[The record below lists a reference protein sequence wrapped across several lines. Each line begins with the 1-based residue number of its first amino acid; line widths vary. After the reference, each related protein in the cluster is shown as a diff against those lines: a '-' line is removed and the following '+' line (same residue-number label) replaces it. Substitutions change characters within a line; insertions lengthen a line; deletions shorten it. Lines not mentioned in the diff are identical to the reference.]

1 MFQKRKYL
9 FATATLFCFA
19 ALFWVNALT
28 VKAQDF
34 SRSSITS
41 VATNTPKKGGK
52 KAAKT
57 QRVVVQIKTI
67 TKSVK
72 VKTSNLTV
80 STQFNA
86 DVLIEPLAA
95 KGTKSFTIKAN
106 KKDILSNTEE
116 TVEKAT
122 VEFENLV
129 PGNYKIISSLDGFDT
144 QEAEVLVPKEKT
156 IGISLDLEPIK
167 YQLVIKT
174 NVSDGEVRYAPA
186 ELQGIDSNGL
196 LSTKETGG
204 YCIAPIKNGIAQIQE
219 LRKGYYNI
227 DIRPSPMAIEYQP
240 VLTAVNVPNEA
251 EESYQIPL
259 EKKISTE
266 TFATAWSASDWNLP
280 TGWRLD
286 KAMKISNA
294 AGIALPRSDQYRY
307 YTDFEMVSDVKS
319 NDGDAIGFVM
329 RAVDAQNYYLIQIFG
344 AKAAEPFVAK
354 GYIVKNGKAEQI
366 FSNPIEHFATTIKA
380 GKSFRVIIRGKD
392 NKFEV
397 FIEDSE
403 TADVKPLG
411 NIIDRDNNFR
421 KGAVGIASLGNANFQ
436 VNSFTVCA
444 SLCR

>member
-9 FATATLFCFA
+9 FATAALFCFA

-34 SRSSITS
+34 ARSSITS
-41 VATNTPKKGGK
+41 VATNTPKKVVK

-57 QRVVVQIKTI
+57 QKVSPLVKII

-86 DVLIEPLAA
+86 DVLVEPLNP
-95 KGTKSFTIKAN
+95 KGTRFKPVKAD
-106 KKDILSNTEE
+106 KKDIILNEDSVE
-116 TVEKAT
+116 TAT

-129 PGNYKIISSLDGFDT
+129 PGNYKITSSLDGFDT
-144 QEAEVLVPKEKT
+144 LEAEVLVPKEKT

-167 YQLVIKT
+167 YQLIIET
-174 NVSDGEVRYAPA
+174 NVPDGEVRYAPA
-186 ELQGIDSNGL
+186 KFISQNSDGSI
-196 LSTKETGG
+196 STEETGG
-204 YCIAPIKNGIAQIQE
+204 YCIAPIKNKKALIQE

-227 DIRPSPMAIEYQP
+227 DIRPSPTAIEYQP
-240 VLTAVNVPNEA
+240 VLTAINVPSEVQ
-251 EESYQIPL
+251 EGYKIPL

-266 TFATAWSASDWNLP
+266 TFATAWTASDWILP
-280 TGWRLD
+280 ATWRLD
-286 KAMKISNA
+286 KAMKTSDA
-294 AGIALPRSDQYRY
+294 AGIALPRSEQYRY

-319 NDGDAIGFVM
+319 NDGGAISFVM
-329 RAVDAQNYYLIQIFG
+329 RAVDAQNYYLFQLFG

-354 GYIVKNGKAEQI
+354 GYIVKKGKAEQI

-380 GKSFRVIIRGKD
+380 GKSFRVTIRGKD
-392 NKFEV
+392 NKFEI
-397 FIEDSE
+397 FIEDSA
-403 TADVKPLG
+403 TADVKPVG

-421 KGAVGIASLGNANFQ
+421 KGAVGIASPGNANFQ
-436 VNSFTVCA
+436 VDSFTVCA

>member
-1 MFQKRKYL
+1 MFQKRKFL
-9 FATATLFCFA
+9 FATAALFCFA

-28 VKAQDF
+28 VKAQEF

-57 QRVVVQIKTI
+57 QRVVVQIKII

-86 DVLIEPLAA
+86 DVLIERLDA
-95 KGTKSFTIKAN
+95 KGTPFKPVKAT
-106 KKDILSNTEE
+106 KKQSNEDSVE
-116 TVEKAT
+116 TAT

-129 PGNYKIISSLDGFDT
+129 PGNYKITSSLDGFDT

-167 YQLVIKT
+167 YQLAIET

-186 ELQGIDSNGL
+186 ELKGKDLNGK

-204 YCIAPIKNGIAQIQE
+204 YCIAPIKNGKALIQE

-227 DIRPSPMAIEYQP
+227 DIRPSPTAIEYQP

-251 EESYQIPL
+251 EESYNIPL

-266 TFATAWSASDWNLP
+266 TFATAWTANDWVLP
-280 TGWRLD
+280 GGWRLD
-286 KAMKISNA
+286 KALKTSNA

-319 NDGDAIGFVM
+319 NDGDAISFVM

-354 GYIVKNGKAEQI
+354 GYIVKDGKTEQI

-397 FIEDSE
+397 SIEDSA
-403 TADVKPLG
+403 TADVKPVG

-436 VNSFTVCA
+436 VDSFTVCA